1 MEKTLKALQAL
12 QTKAFQKGIHSFAIN
27 VVYFE
32 PDEEGDPREPNI
44 LVTIFL
50 KGNDE
55 DGDYYSRSF
64 YRPSKYGL
72 AEIAEFIGENPEE
85 YVQA

>member
-1 MEKTLKALQAL
+1 MKKTLKALQAL
-12 QTKAFQKGIHSFAIN
+12 QTKAFQKGIHSFIIN
-27 VVYFE
+27 TRYFE
-32 PDEEGDPREPNI
+32 PDEEGDPREPGI
-44 LVTIFL
+44 CVTIFR
-50 KGNDE
+50 KGNGE
-55 DGDYYSRSF
+55 DDDYYSRSF